1 MNIYLIDNLSI
12 SARQAVSK
20 STSVHRPDLIWDAH
34 LAAAAEQWAQHLVA
48 QGAGL
53 QHSTGDQRPGQGENL
68 YWQSAGGTL
77 ANASQSWVNEDKDY
91 HGEKIGEGNFEAY
104 GHYTQVCAFLLL
116 LSNAVFEKG
125 IGSYWH
131 YLWRARDG

>member
-1 MNIYLIDNLSI
+1 M
-12 SARQAVSK
+12 
-20 STSVHRPDLIWDAH
+20 
-34 LAAAAEQWAQHLVA
+34 
-48 QGAGL
+48 
-53 QHSTGDQRPGQGENL
+53 
-68 YWQSAGGTL
+68 
-77 ANASQSWVNEDKDY
+77 NEDKDY